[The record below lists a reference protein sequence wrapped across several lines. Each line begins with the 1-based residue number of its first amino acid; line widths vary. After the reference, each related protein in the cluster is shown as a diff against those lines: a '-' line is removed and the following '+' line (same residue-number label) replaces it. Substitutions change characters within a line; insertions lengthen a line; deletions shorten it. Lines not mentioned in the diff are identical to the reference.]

1 MTHIRKYWQGYF
13 SGLVILIVI
22 VLYHYTETYTVDGIV
37 LEHNVS
43 STKSG
48 DRIYSTLIKCNDG
61 YIREKIGLDHYVIPV
76 GNTTTIEL
84 TRLNF
89 NK

>member
-1 MTHIRKYWQGYF
+1 M
-13 SGLVILIVI
+13 
-22 VLYHYTETYTVDGIV
+22 VLYYV
-37 LEHNVS
+37 LEHNVT

-48 DRIYSTLIKCNDG
+48 GRIYSTLIKCNDG
-61 YIREKIGLDHYVIPV
+61 YIREKIELDYYVIPV

-84 TRLNF
+84 ARLNF